1 MKKGIVNS
9 GILTYAGSTASDKAQ
24 TGLALAQ
31 TASQAEQQRYQNSVN
46 DLAVVASD
54 AGIEEG
60 FARIFRTLNAGLSE
74 SNGLVRILSEGF
86 NDATK
91 WADDLLLWPQSF
103 VRALEGRDSLVAD
116 WLGKDD
122 TEQLKKD
129 WNQIKDIW
137 GQLTGGD
144 SPSWLPTL
152 EATSK
157 ELAAVL
163 KQGAEF
169 AQWLKNLRD
178 APKNGAQEASF
189 TNQPITATWQAL
201 GRFGGGVSDSI
212 EAAKKR
218 GNAVYE
224 DPTSPY
230 YGDAA
235 RYDADMAAG
244 TNRNE
249 DLSKYQFDGLDSEI
263 SFKKDE
269 EIAVAEDLIRT
280 RLMKAT
286 TPNYDTKTFGVNNSS
301 PLESSLGLYTSY
313 PELSLSGAPVEDL
326 SKYNPQTPSDIE
338 DYNKQQALAQ
348 ADQSSVVNNVTNQF
362 DINISVD
369 ATLAGIEIEQ
379 QAQAMA
385 EAFSTSLTGAFE
397 QVQVN
402 FPQK

>member
-60 FARIFRTLNAGLSE
+60 FARIFRTLAVGLDE
-74 SNGLVRILSEGF
+74 SNGLVRILAEGF

-91 WADDLLLWPQSF
+91 FADDLLLWPQSF
-103 VRALEGRDSLVAD
+103 VRAFEGRDSLVAD

-122 TEQLKKD
+122 TAELISD
-129 WNQIKDIW
+129 WKQIKALWADINSI
-137 GQLTGGD
+137 Q

-157 ELAAVL
+157 ELKSLLDAIARL
-163 KQGAEF
+163 QGTKDQAKGIIQEEYDKDPSTWGNVKGVAKVNWF
-169 AQWLKNLRD
+169 TFKNTLD
-178 APKNGAQEASF
+178 AIN
-189 TNQPITATWQAL
+189 PI
-201 GRFGGGVSDSI
+201 
-212 EAAKKR
+212 
-218 GNAVYE
+218 N
-224 DPTSPY
+224 
-230 YGDAA
+230 
-235 RYDADMAAG
+235 
-244 TNRNE
+244 
-249 DLSKYQFDGLDSEI
+249 LD
-263 SFKKDE
+263 
-269 EIAVAEDLIRT
+269 VAEDNWRGWLG
-280 RLMKAT
+280 MKPADRSN
-286 TPNYDTKTFGVNNSS
+286 PPSQFDSPESQRQFALDSAAAAQEDGVRARMSMSLDRSSGGFGLGQLFSTE
-301 PLESSLGLYTSY
+301 ESTGIYPSY
-313 PELSLSGAPVEDL
+313 GKGYKPQTYQAPMFDPIVTDNGE
-326 SKYNPQTPSDIE
+326 KNAWQPQTPVEIADH
-338 DYNKQQALAQ
+338 NKSLAMSQAEA
-348 ADQSSVVNNVTNQF
+348 SITNNNITNQF
-362 DINISVD
+362 DITISVD